1 MTNSTDAQLSKTM
14 DKIKEELHEII
25 FMYKANR
32 HKHSNILDQMENDVL
47 QKKDPFPKT
56 ISKASTL
63 MEGWK
68 SKPSNYINKY
78 TETYDGIAF

>member
-1 MTNSTDAQLSKTM
+1 MQRTRTTFQQVRKCERAILKKKNMTNSTDAQLSKTM

-47 QKKDPFPKT
+47 QKK
-56 ISKASTL
+56 TL
-63 MEGWK
+63 
-68 SKPSNYINKY
+68 SQKP
-78 TETYDGIAF
+78 